1 MRRFIFCCVA
11 FIGWL
16 TASAQEQ
23 SAENTNPPSV
33 KWLQLRTSH
42 FKILY
47 PDGFEAQAQRMANT
61 LEHIYE
67 PESRSLGARPRRF
80 SVVLQNQSALSNG
93 FVSMAPKRSE
103 FYAMPTQRY
112 NFLGTNDW
120 LDLLAVHEFRH
131 MVQFQ
136 RSSTGFNKLVHV
148 AFGPATLS
156 AMAFAGAPQW
166 FWEGDAVAVET
177 AVTPSGRGN
186 IPNFDM
192 VFRTNLLEGR
202 TFNYHKQYLRSYKHN
217 IPDHYVLGY
226 HLVSYLRQHM
236 NRPDVWGNVAGRAWN
251 WSFVPFTF
259 SNALRK
265 ETGLFVTD
273 LYDEAADHLRLQWQ
287 AQLDTLT
294 LTSFETIQANAN
306 RAYTDYRFPQ
316 ELPDGSVVALKNGI
330 GDIEQYVQVKEGVEK
345 VLYTP
350 GFLNESDMLSVADGK
365 IAWNEYGFDPRWR
378 ARTYSV
384 IKVYDINTRR
394 TTRITGKSRYAGAAL
409 SPDGEQLATVETTT
423 GYQTR
428 LVVLS
433 VADSGRVLKTFENDS
448 NAYYSMP
455 RFSADG
461 QHLVVLKT
469 TAKGRTITRIRIDKA
484 EAVDLLP
491 VAHENIGH
499 PVLWQDYVL
508 FNAPLNGIDNISAVR
523 LSTGERFQVTE
534 SRYGAYSPCVSADG
548 RTLYYSDQTRDG
560 LRIVRTTFD
569 PATWRKW
576 TGKIYARPFAAQLRE
591 QEGNPNLLAKVPQK
605 AFASKRYR
613 PISGIVNPYAWGAY
627 LNTNLT
633 GGTIGITSQDV
644 LSTTKF
650 SAGYDYDINEQVGGW
665 NVTASLQRWFPIL
678 DVSANWRDRK
688 VDEGDL
694 PIRFVERSGNQIT
707 LDSTVVR
714 NATFTW
720 RENTLEAGLRIP
732 LVTTK
737 SRFIGNFTVGNYVG
751 VSNVSEFSNTITGPN
766 RFIPAL
772 IVNDTIRSVYS
783 FRSYVGNGQLL
794 YNHFFASGYRLLK
807 QSRRDINS
815 KWGQMFVLHGYG
827 TPFGGD
833 YEGNQFSFYTTLF
846 FPGLFKHHSL
856 WGYWGYQK
864 TEIQEITLEDNN
876 YYFRNQVPTPRG
888 VDVRRWE
895 KFYTMSA
902 NYTLPV
908 WYPDIA
914 LGPVL
919 NIQRFRLNGFVDYGF
934 GSLARQRE
942 TLSET
947 YLSAGVEAKFDINVL
962 RFLPQ
967 LDIGFRYS
975 YGFQPVAVS
984 RFEFL
989 LGTINF

>member
-1 MRRFIFCCVA
+1 M
-11 FIGWL
+11 GWL
-16 TASAQEQ
+16 VVNAQEQ
-23 SAENTNPPSV
+23 SVESTNPPSV
-33 KWLQLRTSH
+33 KWSQVRTPH
-42 FKILY
+42 FKIVY
-47 PDGFEAQAQRMANT
+47 PIGFEEQAQRMANT

-112 NFLGTNDW
+112 NFQGTNDW

-156 AMAFAGAPQW
+156 AMAFAGAPLW

-226 HLVSYLRQHM
+226 HLVSYLRQHT

-287 AQLDTLT
+287 AQLDTLS

-330 GDIEQYVQVKEGVEK
+330 GDIEQYVQLNEGAEK
-345 VLYTP
+345 VLHTP

-365 IAWNEYGFDPRWR
+365 IAWNEYGFDPRWL

-394 TTRITGKSRYAGAAL
+394 TARITSKSRYAGAAL
-409 SPDGEQLATVETTT
+409 SPDGKQLATVETTT

-428 LVVLS
+428 LVILS
-433 VADSGRVLKTFENDS
+433 IADSGRVLKTFENTT
-448 NAYYSMP
+448 NAFYSMP
-455 RFSADG
+455 RFSTDG

-469 TAKGRTITRIRIDKA
+469 TGKGRTITRIRIDNA
-484 EAVDLLP
+484 EAVDLMP

-499 PVLWQDYVL
+499 PVLSQDYFL

-523 LSTGERFQVTE
+523 LSTGERFQITE

-548 RTLYYSDQTRDG
+548 RTLYYSDQTKDG
-560 LRIVRTTFD
+560 LRIVRTAFD

-591 QEGNPNLLAKVPQK
+591 QEGNPNLLANVPQQ
-605 AFASKRYR
+605 AFASRRYR

-678 DVSANWRDRK
+678 DVSANWRDRTLN
-688 VDEGDL
+688 EGDL
-694 PIRFVERSGNQIT
+694 TYLKIVPGDTIVATENLT
-707 LDSTVVR
+707 LK
-714 NATFTW
+714 W
-720 RENTLEAGLRIP
+720 REKAVEAGVRIP
-732 LVTTK
+732 LITTS
-737 SRFIGNFTVGNYVG
+737 SRFIGSVTLANYVG
-751 VSNVSEFSNTITGPN
+751 YTHTSDLTNSITGTG
-766 RFIPAL
+766 RIITPAL
-772 IVNDTIRSVYS
+772 PVYFNRNIS
-783 FRSYVGNGQLL
+783 GNGDLL
-794 YNHFFASGYRLLK
+794 YNHFFVSAYRIQK
-807 QSRRDINS
+807 TSRRDINT
-815 KWGQMFVLHGYG
+815 KWGQEFTLHGYG
-827 TPFGGD
+827 TPYGGD
-833 YEGNQFSFYTTLF
+833 YSGNQFSFYTTLF
-846 FPGLFKHHSL
+846 FPGLFKHHSF

-864 TEIQEITLEDNN
+864 TEIDLLSRTQSTQEFADNN
-876 YYFRNQVPTPRG
+876 TYIFRNQVPLPRG
-888 VDVRRWE
+888 VSVNRWE
-895 KFYTMSA
+895 QFYTMSA

-934 GSLARQRE
+934 GSLARQQD
-942 TLSET
+942 TLSES